1 MTNGDKFM
9 EVFGGLY
16 ATELWA
22 KPEDE
27 FLEWLTSLYEPTE
40 ELHEWCDDCKEYD
53 HDKHCCPRWNHVI
66 KKTLDELKA
75 NWQTAKVNNAD
86 DPYGLGMYGDCSECG
101 AMVNENYAFCPNCG
115 ARLEWE

>member
-27 FLEWLTSLYEPTE
+27 FLEWLASLYEPTE
-40 ELHEWCDDCKEYD
+40 ELNEWCDDCKEYD
-53 HDKHCCPRWNHVI
+53 HKKHCCPRWNRVI
-66 KKTLDELKA
+66 KRAIEEVKA
-75 NWQTAKVNNAD
+75 NQTADVKYDVKTDAMLCGNCEQVVYQSFHWVYC
-86 DPYGLGMYGDCSECG
+86 PYCG
-101 AMVNENYAFCPNCG
+101 AKLDW
-115 ARLEWE
+115 R